1 MLAGSTW
8 RANDVRGTSLRR
20 PHLTKFPIF
29 VVYVSVSLLGL
40 FQLKS
45 ADVGVNF
52 QYLAGMA
59 LYVLSFFLWLV
70 VLRWYPLSI
79 AFPLA
84 AGSIIVGTQV
94 VGALLLREQFDV
106 VSLVAVSFILIGL
119 IILGTIDLI
128 REAM

>member
-1 MLAGSTW
+1 
-8 RANDVRGTSLRR
+8 
-20 PHLTKFPIF
+20 LTKALIF

-45 ADVGVNF
+45 ADAGVNL
-52 QYLAGMA
+52 QYVSGMA
-59 LYVLSFFLWLV
+59 IYVLSFFLWLV

-94 VGALLLREQFDV
+94 VGAVFLKEQFDA

-119 IILGTIDLI
+119 IILGTIDQI